1 MKNSDKLLLLI
12 ARSKTLTKTK
22 VSKILGISRPTL
34 DKKIECNDI
43 SDFEL
48 LRVQKS

>member
-12 ARSKTLTKTK
+12 ARSKLTKIK
-22 VSKILGISRPTL
+22 VSEKLGVSRPTL

-43 SDFEL
+43 TEREL
-48 LRVQKS
+48 ELVQSM